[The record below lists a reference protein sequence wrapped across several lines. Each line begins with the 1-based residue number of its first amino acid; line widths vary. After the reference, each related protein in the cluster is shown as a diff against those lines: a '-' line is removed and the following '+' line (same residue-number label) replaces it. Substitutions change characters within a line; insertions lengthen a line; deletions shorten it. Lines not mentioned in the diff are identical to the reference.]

1 MRSNSSAPSKLLI
14 TLPMLHSPYSVHTA
28 QHASIGSPCS
38 AIYYKL
44 AVTAALSHRVS
55 QSDQKGEEP
64 TIQLDE
70 GSCALPHNT
79 PCAAVTRIFAHFCS
93 LDFVGG
99 TLALTTSGR
108 AGLLFMGGIS
118 FCPHHMSAPSASHT
132 TPKGKKIPGLTE

>member
-14 TLPMLHSPYSVHTA
+14 TLPMLHSPCSVYYTHRA
-28 QHASIGSPCS
+28 QHIGSPCS
-38 AIYYKL
+38 AIYYKV

-93 LDFVGG
+93 LDFVSSGG

-132 TPKGKKIPGLTE
+132 HLKEKRS